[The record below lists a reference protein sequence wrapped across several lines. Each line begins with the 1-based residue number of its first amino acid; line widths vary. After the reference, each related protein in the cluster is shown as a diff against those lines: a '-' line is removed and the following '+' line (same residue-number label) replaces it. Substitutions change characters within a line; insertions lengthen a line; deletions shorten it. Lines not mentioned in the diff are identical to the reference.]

1 LQRGRAKI
9 SEPFGRHDTLVYAAH
24 VAFGALSAGQASP
37 RHGIMFS
44 RRLSNTS
51 HAADLEQKR
60 RDAAYR

>member
-1 LQRGRAKI
+1 M

-24 VAFGALSAGQASP
+24 VAFGALSVGHASP
-37 RHGIMFS
+37 RHGEMFS

-51 HAADLEQKR
+51 HAGNPEQKR